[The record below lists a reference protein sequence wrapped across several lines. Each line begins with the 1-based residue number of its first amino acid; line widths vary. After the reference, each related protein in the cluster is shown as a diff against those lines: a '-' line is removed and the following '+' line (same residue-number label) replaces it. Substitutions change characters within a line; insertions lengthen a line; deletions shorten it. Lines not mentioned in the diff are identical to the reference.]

1 MHSSEQEETSF
12 KQLALFCD
20 AFSFG
25 LMYNLNAVIS
35 QTFRADQLTDGLMNS
50 LTQSE
55 HSHVHSQ
62 IIPAATVSPRNFVAQ
77 WKGSALVRES
87 SLHQLSPYIGKMKS
101 SMAAALISAFTERDQ
116 TIYDPFCGS
125 GTIALESWASG
136 RRVLANDLSPY
147 AFVLTSA
154 KLLPCSSVEDAI
166 LALDSA
172 ELRVDKIIGKVD
184 LRQVPKWVRSF
195 YNSETLREAIAWCR
209 VLQGR
214 KSYFLLSCL
223 LGILHHQRPGF
234 LSYPSSHT
242 VPYLR
247 EKKFP
252 RHLHPG
258 LYEYR
263 PVRERLEKKVRRALK
278 RAGQFDPNIER
289 GCHMRAAD
297 RFLPNQS
304 VDAILTS
311 PPYMRQLDYGRD
323 NRLRLWFLGSGD
335 WRALDRS
342 ISPQEGRFISTMKR
356 CLKLWRQ
363 VLRPSGKC
371 ILVLGDTYSRRYGMQ
386 LPDLITRLACEEVG
400 GYALTWKHT
409 ESIPNN
415 RRVRRG
421 YKGSRSETVLVL
433 QNRG

>member
-1 MHSSEQEETSF
+1 MINLSNDAIIRHDHNPFLGVTGSSQ
-12 KQLALFCD
+12 
-20 AFSFG
+20 G
-25 LMYNLNAVIS
+25 
-35 QTFRADQLTDGLMNS
+35 
-50 LTQSE
+50 
-55 HSHVHSQ
+55 
-62 IIPAATVSPRNFVAQ
+62 FVAQ
-77 WKGSALVRES
+77 WNGSALVRES
-87 SLHQLSPYIGKMKS
+87 TLHQLSPYIGKMKS
-101 SMAAALISAFTERDQ
+101 SMAAALISAFTEKGQ

-125 GTIALESWASG
+125 GTIALESWGSG
-136 RRVLANDLSPY
+136 RKVLANDLSPY

-154 KLLPCSSVEDAI
+154 KLLPCLSIEDAM
-166 LALDSA
+166 LALHSA
-172 ELRVDKIIGKVD
+172 ELHVNKIIGTID
-184 LRQVPKWVRSF
+184 LRQVPKWVRGF
-195 YNSETLREAIAWCR
+195 YNPETLREAIAWCR

-234 LSYPSSHT
+234 LSFPSSHT

-252 RHLHPG
+252 RHQYPT

-263 PVRERLEKKVRRALK
+263 PVRERLEKKVHRALK
-278 RAGQFDPNIER
+278 RAGPFDPNIER
-289 GCHMRAAD
+289 ACYKRAAD
-297 RFLPNQS
+297 RFVPDQS

-323 NRLRLWFLGSGD
+323 NRLRLWFLGSAD
-335 WRALDRS
+335 WKALDRS
-342 ISPQEGRFISTMKR
+342 ISPDEARFIGTMKR

-371 ILVLGDTYSRRYGMQ
+371 ILVLGDTYSRRYRMQ

-421 YKGSRSETVLVL
+421 YMGSRSETVLVL